1 MYRKL
6 RAKVLPEL
14 IPAQS
19 RILVALSGGPD
30 SVALSH
36 ILWRYSRDAKERQI
50 TLVLTHVN
58 HRARPEAED
67 EVRMVVRL
75 GQEWGIPCLVHAFN
89 AKDYA
94 KEIGLSFQ
102 EAARNWRYARWQ
114 EDMRRE
120 GCQLLATAHHLNDQ
134 AETILYRFLRGSG
147 SAGLA
152 GIYPQRN
159 GVIRP
164 LLSVSKDEILAYCRE
179 ENLPYALDRS
189 NEEPVYAR
197 NRIRLELI
205 PLLLERYN
213 PRLLE
218 GLGRTGDLMRWD
230 EEYLASVAAAEWEKY
245 VREESSDGVC
255 LSPEVFGLAP
265 ALFSR
270 LLRRA
275 AAGVGGDPRGL
286 GYVYVEQI
294 RQSRGIAGWQQH
306 LPGIVVR
313 IDEEGIWLLPR
324 AAVKNKP
331 EMAGEDEY
339 PGETGETG
347 ETGISR
353 QVPWGRFTVC
363 GKTGIEVGLFANFED
378 SGAGGQYPAG
388 TGNKEQGKGVETL
401 ALDSDSLRG
410 AGEPLVVRTRRP
422 GDKMWFRG
430 VGHKSLKKIC
440 QEEGIPAG
448 RREKMLLL
456 ASGNEVIWL
465 PPLRKSDLFAPREG
479 NRTVCC
485 IWRPTKD
492 TSPKIP

>member
-1 MYRKL
+1 MYRRL
-6 RAKVLPEL
+6 RAQVLPEL
-14 IPAQS
+14 IPARS
-19 RILVALSGGPD
+19 RILVAISGGPD

-36 ILWRYSRDAKERQI
+36 ILWRYSREAKEREI
-50 TLVLTHVN
+50 TLVLSHVN

-67 EVRMVVRL
+67 EARMVVRL
-75 GQEWGIPCLVHAFN
+75 GREWGIPCLVHEFK

-134 AETILYRFLRGSG
+134 AETILYRLLRGSG

-164 LLSVSKDEILAYCRE
+164 LLSVRKEEILAYCRE

-218 GLGRTGDLMRWD
+218 VLGRTGDLMRWD
-230 EEYLASVAAAEWEKY
+230 EEYLAAAAAAEWEKY
-245 VREESSDGVC
+245 VREESSEGVC

-275 AAGVGGDPRGL
+275 AAVAGGEPRGL

-294 RQSRGIAGWQQH
+294 RQSRGISGWRQD
-306 LPGIVVR
+306 LPGIVVS
-313 IDEEGIWLLPR
+313 IDEKGLWLLPR
-324 AAVKNKP
+324 AAAAGKNRP
-331 EMAGEDEY
+331 GISESEECPGTAGETE
-339 PGETGETG
+339 
-347 ETGISR
+347 IFR
-353 QVPWGRFTVC
+353 QVPWDRFTVC
-363 GKTGIEVGLFANFED
+363 GKTGLEVGLFRDCEDGGAN
-378 SGAGGQYPAG
+378 GKYPAG
-388 TGNKEQGKGVETL
+388 NGERGKGAAILV
-401 ALDSDSLRG
+401 LDSASLRG
-410 AGEPLVVRTRRP
+410 AREPLVVRTRRP

-440 QEEGIPAG
+440 QEAGIPSG
-448 RREKMLLL
+448 QREKMLLL

-479 NRTVCC
+479 GRNVCC
-485 IWRPTKD
+485 ILRPTKD
-492 TSPKIP
+492 PSPEIP